1 MEIYHRETEVNDYM
15 AINVDIT
22 RQWFKWIINGIL
34 QVSVYWAIC
43 HFKFTMI
50 YFGEIVCKVHEIS
63 SNIAYE

>member
-15 AINVDIT
+15 AINVDTT

-34 QVSVYWAIC
+34 QVSVYWTIC
-43 HFKFTMI
+43 HFMFTMI
-50 YFGEIVCKVHEIS
+50 YYGEIFYKVHEIS